1 MFPEGTRVSQ
11 PHGGFVLWIQLPIGH
26 DSIEIQRKA
35 LAVGINIL
43 SGTVFSPSKQ
53 YRNCIRIACGYPF
66 EVLKPAIRTI
76 ATVIAG
82 GA

>member
-1 MFPEGTRVSQ
+1 
-11 PHGGFVLWIQLPIGH
+11 LPAGH
-26 DSIEIQRKA
+26 DGIEIQRNA

-66 EVLKPAIRTI
+66 DVLKPAIRTLSQI
-76 ATVIAG
+76 ITTRPQDQAYG
-82 GA
+82 QKRERS